1 MKNYVGFVIFVA
13 GAAIGSAATW
23 YYAKKHYEQIAQEEI
38 DSVKERFAIDNTKLI
53 KSYSKDD
60 PKPPFEARE
69 VADIAK
75 EKLTVAEYAKKLSA
89 QGYTNYSNSEEKE
102 EVNTNPKVTETP
114 FVISPDE
121 FGELEDE
128 GYDKM
133 NFTYYADGVLA
144 DEEDEIVD
152 DVEGTVGA
160 DSLNHF
166 GDYEDD
172 SVHVRNN
179 RLKVDYEILLSQREY
194 SEILE
199 EKPYLRRYDE

>member
-13 GAAIGSAATW
+13 GAAIGSVATW
-23 YYAKKHYEQIAQEEI
+23 YYVKDKYARIAQEEI
-38 DSVKERFAIDNTKLI
+38 DSVKERFSAAKPDIHKEKVAPKEAAIV
-53 KSYSKDD
+53 
-60 PKPPFEARE
+60 ARE
-69 VADIAK
+69 K
-75 EKLTVAEYAKKLSA
+75 PSVAEYAKKLSA

-102 EVNTNPKVTETP
+102 EVNTKPEVTDTP

-152 DVEGTVGA
+152 DIEGTVGP